1 MDSMIVFIFLYAIL
15 ICIDLIPVIKKK
27 DKKVLF
33 FSVPVYLLTLTINI
47 MQSFGFNLFNP
58 NNAIKQIITSIFH
71 IS

>member
-15 ICIDLIPVIKKK
+15 ICTDLIPLIKKK

-33 FSVPVYLLTLTINI
+33 FSVPVYLLTLTVNI

-58 NNAIKQIITSIFH
+58 NNIIKQVITSIFH